1 MALIATA
8 TALLLTRWGC
18 IASPEEIAKN
28 AKPAKQGGT
37 TEPAKNRGDNQV
49 TLTAPAFTPTPR
61 AGLAAASPPPSP
73 PSPPGA
79 LSTEEKPTSP
89 RLSDNPFVR
98 RDSMEATTAK
108 TSTTATKAS
117 KTVWLGAP
125 AAATS
130 ADRKDGAHTSLTKS
144 SLASSSTSQG
154 DTPRASKPKKSV
166 YLAADPGEESC
177 KPKMTQVA
185 GLTDWNAGGTATSLC
200 STALTPIPTLTL
212 TLTLALT
219 LTRWHRH

>member
-1 MALIATA
+1 
-8 TALLLTRWGC
+8 
-18 IASPEEIAKN
+18 
-28 AKPAKQGGT
+28 
-37 TEPAKNRGDNQV
+37 
-49 TLTAPAFTPTPR
+49 
-61 AGLAAASPPPSP
+61 
-73 PSPPGA
+73 
-79 LSTEEKPTSP
+79 
-89 RLSDNPFVR
+89 
-98 RDSMEATTAK
+98 MEATTAK

-154 DTPRASKPKKSV
+154 GTPGASKPKKSV

-200 STALTPIPTLTL
+200 STALTLILTLTL
-212 TLTLALT
+212 TSTLALT
-219 LTRWHRH
+219 LTRWHRHQPVLDCAGSGGITRLVASGSLTSQRSVQPSGQPAGAPSAQGVALRCLLAEGPRRWHDALAGAF